1 MVPEHPPQ
9 AREPPEP
16 YEQTHAIPAWL
27 AILGV
32 VLALWGV
39 VYLVLYA
46 GSDWG
51 IYGDRRSLAA
61 LEPPKTSAA
70 GAAAMDG
77 KALFMTHCSACH
89 QATGLGIPGA
99 FPPLAASGRVTGNPE
114 NLAKI
119 VLLGITGKLTV
130 QGSTYSGQM
139 PPFAQLSD
147 AEIAAIGS
155 YERSSFGNAVAPFD
169 AALVAKVRGGLD
181 GRTKPLGGDEEL
193 GLP

>member
-1 MVPEHPPQ
+1 MVPEHPTQ

-16 YEQTHAIPAWL
+16 YEQTRAIPAWL
-27 AILGV
+27 AILAVG
-32 VLALWGV
+32 LALWGV
-39 VYLVLYA
+39 VYLSLYA

-61 LEPPKTSAA
+61 LEPPQTSAA

-77 KALFMTHCSACH
+77 KALFLTHCSACH
-89 QATGLGIPGA
+89 QASGLGIPGA
-99 FPPLAASGRVTGNPE
+99 FPPLAASGRVTSKPE
-114 NLAKI
+114 NLVKI

-130 QGSTYSGQM
+130 QGTTYAGQM

-155 YERSSFGNAVAPFD
+155 YERSSFGNVVAPFD

-181 GRTKPLGGDEEL
+181 GRTTPVAGDEEL
-193 GLP
+193 GPP

>member
-39 VYLVLYA
+39 VYLALYA

-70 GAAAMDG
+70 GATAMDG
-77 KALFMTHCSACH
+77 KALFITHCSACH
-89 QATGLGIPGA
+89 QAAGLGIPRP
-99 FPPLAASGRVTGNPE
+99 FPPLAATSPGTRHPATH
-114 NLAKI
+114 AKH
-119 VLLGITGKLTV
+119 
-130 QGSTYSGQM
+130 
-139 PPFAQLSD
+139 QL
-147 AEIAAIGS
+147 
-155 YERSSFGNAVAPFD
+155 P
-169 AALVAKVRGGLD
+169 
-181 GRTKPLGGDEEL
+181 
-193 GLP
+193 GLPGKRTLPRRAESAA